1 MPVAIFARENPT
13 GSHILAI
20 GQQSELTFIP
30 LRVFWVFRGY
40 LDERMDAGALIAM
53 AEAVSRTGN
62 EIFLVT
68 GRRRARDDQGPV
80 VFLRSCAIP
89 LLNYIC
95 QAVSARVEIFRRART
110 GDVIM
115 SEPLM
120 VLSVMPF
127 AILARWGLRGYRL
140 ILDVRTLP
148 VERGR
153 FFFLLD
159 KLLFSL
165 GLFLARRFFLGA
177 TVITPA
183 MARALKPRLGRL
195 PIGVWGS
202 GVDLAAFD
210 PANHDRE
217 RERAR
222 WGFGK
227 EKIFLYHGAL
237 SSRGRGLLEAAA
249 GFRQA
254 EIKSALLVF
263 AGEGELSEK
272 LKEIGG
278 PAVRIMPPVP
288 HRDVP
293 SLLAASDFVVIPFL
307 RTPVI
312 DTSCPI
318 KLIEALAMEKP
329 IVATD
334 VPPVREL
341 LEGKPFWFR
350 ANGPAGLARAFVEAA
365 GADSVDTSGARAI
378 AAAYSFEAQARR
390 LLDFISRI

>member
-1 MPVAIFARENPT
+1 M
-13 GSHILAI
+13 
-20 GQQSELTFIP
+20 
-30 LRVFWVFRGY
+30 RVFWVFRGY
-40 LDERMDAGALIAM
+40 IDERMDAGALIAM
-53 AEAVSRTGN
+53 AEAVNRTRN
-62 EIFLVT
+62 EMFIMT
-68 GRRRARDDQGPV
+68 GKRRAGDDRGPV
-80 VFLRSCAIP
+80 VAFRSCGLP

-95 QAVSARVEIFRRART
+95 QALSARVEILRRARPA
-110 GDVIM
+110 DVIM
-115 SEPLM
+115 CEPLM
-120 VLSVMPF
+120 VPSVMPF

-153 FFFLLD
+153 FLFLLD
-159 KLLFSL
+159 RIFFNL

-177 TVITPA
+177 TVITSA
-183 MARALKPRLGRL
+183 MARTLRTKIGRL
-195 PIGVWGS
+195 PVGVWGS

-217 RERAR
+217 RERKR

-227 EKIFLYHGAL
+227 ERIFLYHGAL

-249 GFRQA
+249 AFRQA

-278 PAVRIMPPVP
+278 PAVRVMPPVP
-288 HRDVP
+288 HRDIP
-293 SLLAASDFVVIPFL
+293 SLLSASDFVVIPFL

-312 DTSCPI
+312 DTSCPV

-341 LEGKPFWFR
+341 LEGRSFWFR
-350 ANGPAGLARAFVEAA
+350 ADGPAGLARAFAEAA
-365 GADSVDTSGARAI
+365 GTLAVDTSGARAI
-378 AAAYSFEAQARR
+378 AMAYSFEAQARR
-390 LLDFISRI
+390 LLDFISQV